1 MNFYT
6 IFILL
11 VAMLFTITDARRM
24 SGKRTKI
31 MKNVNTKLATP
42 IIKNHADAHKYIQK
56 MPTEIIRAAKEAL
69 KGSSLPQ
76 LQSFP
81 SRTVKRK

>member
-1 MNFYT
+1 MNYYT
-6 IFILL
+6 ILILI

-24 SGKRTKI
+24 GGKRTKI
-31 MKNVNTKLATP
+31 MHTASTKLATP
-42 IIKNHADAHKYIQK
+42 IIKTHADAKTYIHK
-56 MPTEIIRAAKEAL
+56 MPTEIIRAAKDAL
-69 KGSSLPQ
+69 RGSSLPQ